1 MREDFLNCNISTHIF
16 KKKKPIGCIS
26 WCRFVLVQCC
36 SGCWPTL
43 MGAVVVVIVW

>member
-16 KKKKPIGCIS
+16 KKNPRYVVS
-26 WCRFVLVQCC
+26 VDAVLYRSNVAMAVDQ
-36 SGCWPTL
+36 TL